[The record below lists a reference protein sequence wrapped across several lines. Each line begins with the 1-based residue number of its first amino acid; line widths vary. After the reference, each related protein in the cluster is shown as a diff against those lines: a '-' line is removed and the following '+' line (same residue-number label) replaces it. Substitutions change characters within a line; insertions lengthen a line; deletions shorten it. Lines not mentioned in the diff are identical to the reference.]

1 MTSFGPG
8 DPQTWPAPTG
18 HTNDPRTGYSGL
30 ECHLCG
36 DELQDD
42 PVWGGLFPCGCDLCG
57 DELEEDPVWGGLF
70 PCGCDLC
77 GDELREDVT
86 WGGLF
91 PCGCDL

>member
-18 HTNDPRTGYSGL
+18 HPNDPRTGGSGL

-42 PVWGGLFPCGCDLCG
+42 PVWGGLFPCGCDL
-57 DELEEDPVWGGLF
+57 
-70 PCGCDLC
+70 
-77 GDELREDVT
+77 
-86 WGGLF
+86 
-91 PCGCDL
+91 